1 VKATGISIRAFRNL
15 ENVELAPVET
25 VNVIC
30 GENGQ
35 GKTNLLEALWLFT
48 GARSFR
54 GAKEAELVPLGG
66 ERAEIALSFDAFS
79 RKMELRLRYGAKR
92 GAFLNGVEE
101 GSAVDLAG
109 NFLAVV
115 FSPVHLSLVKGAP
128 AERRRALDA
137 VIAQLKPR
145 YRRVAAEYE
154 RLLTQRNTLLK
165 DAQFSASLLDT
176 LDIWDEAL
184 AKTGSLL
191 SRTRESYLRR
201 LSPAATEIY
210 AGIAGGREALSLEYE
225 ASAARDGVLSEETM
239 LAALRANRADDL
251 RTGVTSVGPQR
262 DDFAIRLSGLSA
274 RTYGSQGQ
282 QRSAVLALKL
292 AECALMEEVAGEAP
306 VVLLDDVMSE
316 LDEHRR
322 DYLLHHL
329 QDRQI
334 FLTCCDPNQIA
345 GAEAIFS
352 VEGGRFTRTK

>member
-1 VKATGISIRAFRNL
+1 MRATGISIRAFRNL
-15 ENVELAPVET
+15 RDVSIEPVET

-66 ERAEIALSFDAFS
+66 EQAAITLDLFADS
-79 RKMELRLRYGAKR
+79 REMQLQLRYGAKR
-92 GAFLNGVEE
+92 GAFCNGVEE
-101 GSAVDLAG
+101 DSAADLAG

-115 FSPVHLSLVKGAP
+115 FSPAHLSLVKGAP

-145 YRRVAAEYE
+145 YRKVAAEYE
-154 RLLTQRNTLLK
+154 RLLAQRNTLLK
-165 DAQFSASLLDT
+165 DVSFSASLLDT

-184 AKTGSLL
+184 AKAGALL

-201 LSPAATEIY
+201 LSPAATAIY
-210 AGIAGGREALSLEYE
+210 AGIAGGREELSLAYE

-239 LAALRANRADDL
+239 LAALRQNRADDL

-292 AECALMEEVAGEAP
+292 AECTLMEEVAGETP

-329 QDRQI
+329 ENRQI
-334 FLTCCDPNQIA
+334 FLTCCDPNQVA
-345 GAEAIFS
+345 GAEAVFS
-352 VEGGRFTRTK
+352 VEAGRFTRTK